1 MTLFLCADQPSAELT
16 GPSTVTTGEVS
27 LFSCSSPGRGEVAWT
42 ISSQEGVS
50 LQPQQPTTTQTGDR
64 LESVLEVFADPSH
77 QLLTITCT
85 VTNLAGES
93 SSDIIMEIVG
103 QFL

>member
-1 MTLFLCADQPSAELT
+1 MTLFLSADQPSAELT
-16 GPSTVTTGEVS
+16 GPSTVTAGEVS
-27 LFSCSSPGRGEVAWT
+27 IFSCSSPGRGEVAWT

-93 SSDIIMEIVG
+93 SSEIIVEIVG